1 MNPWTK
7 FAQLIAPGA
16 KQIVTVTTV
25 GSDGTSV
32 VTLRNGSSMRVAG
45 DTVATG
51 QKAFIQNGRII
62 GRAPDL
68 PVQNVEV

>member
-16 KQIVTVTTV
+16 KQIVTVASV

-45 DTVATG
+45 DTVAAG